1 MLACMS
7 YLIRVD
13 DGVYD
18 YLVSTSQN
26 REPLG
31 QTLRGVLAR
40 HGIQLPPK
48 PTRSLAAERRRDIY
62 REPILALLHERG
74 GEVRMANEK
83 QALFAKVAGR
93 LSHTERTGT
102 KSNRPVWWYDAEY
115 ERYEMVR
122 EGLIDGTTVRG
133 IWKLTPKG
141 TIVAHA
147 MLDGQ

>member
-1 MLACMS
+1 MS

-18 YLVSTSQN
+18 YLVSNAKS

-31 QTLRGVLAR
+31 KTLRGVLINCGVHLAA
-40 HGIQLPPK
+40 L
-48 PTRSLAAERRRDIY
+48 PTRSLAAERRREIY
-62 REPILALLHERG
+62 REPILELLYERG
-74 GEVRMANEK
+74 GEARLANEK
-83 QALFAKVAGR
+83 QALFAKVAER

-122 EGLIDGTTVRG
+122 AGLIDGATVRG
-133 IWKLTPKG
+133 IWKLTPRG
-141 TIVAHA
+141 ASVAQA
-147 MLDGQ
+147 TADGQ